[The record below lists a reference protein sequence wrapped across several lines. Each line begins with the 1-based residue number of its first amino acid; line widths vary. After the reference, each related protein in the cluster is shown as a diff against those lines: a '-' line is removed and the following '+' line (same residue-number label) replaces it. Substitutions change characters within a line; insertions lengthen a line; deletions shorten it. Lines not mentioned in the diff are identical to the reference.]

1 MITCIRNA
9 DWVIA
14 WDTARGQ
21 HIYLR
26 GADIAF
32 AGDRIVQVGGTF
44 EGECDQVIDGRRLCV
59 MPGLVNVHT
68 HLMSECLGRGV
79 IEELGNPNLYMSGL
93 YDQKAV
99 FLATN
104 MTYDTATES
113 TGLNAASI
121 GAKLAIAELLK
132 SGVTTVVDLSV
143 EYEGWIDTLAS
154 TGIRAYVAPM
164 YRQARWKVP
173 TGHRLD
179 YDWDERAGIA
189 QFRRALEL
197 VDLARTHSCGRLDGM
212 VAPAQVDTCTPEL
225 LRDSLTAARDRRMRL
240 SCHCGQSVVEFQE
253 MIRRHGRTSVQWLE
267 EIGLLGPDVLL
278 AHAIFLDH
286 HSWVHWSTRR
296 DISLLAASGTSV
308 AHCPLVF
315 SRYGQMM
322 ESLGAYLKAG
332 INVGL
337 GTDTEPHN
345 MLEEMRIAVTLGR
358 IASENIRGIEL
369 SDVFNVATIGGAR
382 ALGRDDLGRLAVGAK
397 ADIVLLDLD
406 CPQMMPVRDPLRS
419 LVFTAADRA
428 VRDVYVDGRQVVAN
442 GTPIAIDLLA
452 TGRAAE
458 IIQAGTIA
466 NVPNADYLKRTAEQI
481 SPFVLPIGG
490 L

>member
-1 MITCIRNA
+1 MS
-9 DWVIA
+9 
-14 WDTARGQ
+14 
-21 HIYLR
+21 
-26 GADIAF
+26 
-32 AGDRIVQVGGTF
+32 AGVLALWPDD
-44 EGECDQVIDGRRLCV
+44 GE
-59 MPGLVNVHT
+59 
-68 HLMSECLGRGV
+68 
-79 IEELGNPNLYMSGL
+79 
-93 YDQKAV
+93 
-99 FLATN
+99 F
-104 MTYDTATES
+104 
-113 TGLNAASI
+113 
-121 GAKLAIAELLK
+121 
-132 SGVTTVVDLSV
+132 
-143 EYEGWIDTLAS
+143 
-154 TGIRAYVAPM
+154 
-164 YRQARWKVP
+164 
-173 TGHRLD
+173 
-179 YDWDERAGIA
+179 
-189 QFRRALEL
+189 
-197 VDLARTHSCGRLDGM
+197 
-212 VAPAQVDTCTPEL
+212 
-225 LRDSLTAARDRRMRL
+225 
-240 SCHCGQSVVEFQE
+240 
-253 MIRRHGRTSVQWLE
+253 
-267 EIGLLGPDVLL
+267 
-278 AHAIFLDH
+278 
-286 HSWVHWSTRR
+286 
-296 DISLLAASGTSV
+296 
-308 AHCPLVF
+308 
-315 SRYGQMM
+315 
-322 ESLGAYLKAG
+322 GAYLKAG